1 MRQLWRT
8 YDDRVVPMETM
19 DHQHMSNI
27 HFYIN
32 VTCPEFYDNDIREWI
47 TAWLVRRF
55 AGVIL
60 PYRPV
65 CEFAFEKAR
74 LQSKGYLKGDDVV
87 VEGQKI
93 GSYECNS

>member
-8 YDDRVVPMETM
+8 YDGRVVPLETM

-27 HFYIN
+27 HHFIN
-32 VTCPEFYDNDIREWI
+32 TTVPEYYDKDTREYI

-55 AGVIL
+55 AGIIL
-60 PYRPV
+60 PYQPV
-65 CEFAFEKAR
+65 PEFEFERAR
-74 LQSKGYLKGDDVV
+74 LQSKGYLKGKEVV

-93 GSYECNS
+93 GCYE

>member
-8 YDDRVVPMETM
+8 YDGRDVPLETM

-27 HFYIN
+27 HHFIN
-32 VTCPEFYDNDIREWI
+32 TTVPEYYDKDTREYI

-60 PYRPV
+60 PYKPV
-65 CEFAFEKAR
+65 CEFTFEKSALR
-74 LQSKGYLKGDDVV
+74 SKGYLNGDDVV

-93 GSYECNS
+93 GSYECN